1 MKKIFNFFTV
11 LGLLTLAGCNSD
23 DFLDQESPD
32 QLDSSTFWRNKSD
45 AEAGLSATY
54 ALLEGS
60 VDEYAFTEVK
70 WPVEAYR
77 EDICKLGSDA
87 LNYQNW
93 VELAD
98 FTYTNG
104 NSQFTSYW
112 TLNYRGISNANQVI
126 TKVGQMPSSA
136 ITDVDKNQ
144 IIAEAQF
151 LRAYYHLKL
160 ILNWEKIK
168 IRNKYITDQNQIDA
182 PLSERTEAWDF
193 IISELKAAAQVLPAT
208 QSAEKAGRA
217 TSGAANSYLGFAY
230 LTRAYEETAQKQT
243 YLTESLAAFNKVQG
257 YELVKDYVSMFN
269 GTNKNSKESI
279 FELQFSEN
287 TSNGAFYRTA
297 LHFWMG
303 ASELGG
309 WDEILPTDMLM
320 NEFKKEGKIAST
332 GNYDSRLY
340 SNIFFKDPYF
350 NDPANPRIFGQTYDD
365 KFGTTDKP
373 VFRKYLPP
381 TQEQMD
387 TEFLGTNVP
396 LMRYSNVL
404 LMKAEA
410 LNELQRSPEA
420 IPFIN
425 EVRARADMPN
435 MVGAS
440 YDAVKAQ
447 IEHERIIEFPLE
459 NFRFYDLRRWGKTKS
474 ALDAVGRTNF
484 DPAKNNFY
492 PVPLTE
498 IQNN

>member
-1 MKKIFNFFTV
+1 MKKIFKFFTV
-11 LGLLTLAGCNSD
+11 LSLVAVTACSN
-23 DFLDQESPD
+23 DFLEQQSPD
-32 QLDSSTFWRNKSD
+32 QLDSSTFWRNKAD

-54 ALLEGS
+54 AFLEAS
-60 VDEYAFTEVK
+60 IDEYSFSEIK

-87 LNYQNW
+87 LNYQSW

-104 NSQFTSYW
+104 NTQFTSYW
-112 TLNYRGISNANQVI
+112 KYNYRGISNANQVI
-126 TKVGQMPSSA
+126 TKVGEMSSSSINNA
-136 ITDVDKNQ
+136 DRNQ
-144 IIAEAQF
+144 VIAEARF

-168 IRNKYITDQNQIDA
+168 IRNKYITDQAQISI
-182 PLSERTEAWDF
+182 PLSERAEAWDF
-193 IISELKAAAQVLPAT
+193 IIGELKAVATVLPAA
-208 QSAEKAGRA
+208 QPAEKAGRA

-257 YELVKDYVSMFN
+257 YELVKDYVSLFN

-279 FELQFSEN
+279 FELQFTEN

-297 LHFWMG
+297 LHFWMA

-309 WDEILPTDMLM
+309 WDEILPTTMLM
-320 NEFKKEGKIAST
+320 NEFKKEGKIATT
-332 GNYDSRLY
+332 GNYDTRLY

-350 NDPANPRIFGQTYDD
+350 NDAANPRIFGATYDQ
-365 KFGTTDKP
+365 KFGTLDKP

-387 TEFLGTNVP
+387 TEFLGLNVP

-410 LNELQRSPEA
+410 LNELQRPAEA

-425 EVRARADMPN
+425 AVRERADMPN
-435 MVGAS
+435 MTGTT
-440 YDAVKAQ
+440 YDAVKTQ

-459 NFRFYDLRRWGKTKS
+459 NFRFYDLRRWGKTKA

-484 DPAKNNFY
+484 DAAKNNFY

>member
-1 MKKIFNFFTV
+1 MKNISNFISA
-11 LGLLTLAGCNSD
+11 LCILTLIGCSN
-23 DFLDQESPD
+23 DFLEQQSPD
-32 QLDSSTFWRNKSD
+32 QLNSSTFWRNKAD
-45 AEAGLSATY
+45 AEAGLSSTY
-54 ALLEGS
+54 AFLEGA
-60 VDEYAFTEVK
+60 VEEYAFSEVK

-104 NSQFTSYW
+104 NSQLTSYW
-112 TLNYRGISNANQVI
+112 QLNYRGISNANQVI
-126 TKVGQMPSSA
+126 AKVGQMPPSA
-136 ITDVDKNQ
+136 ISDTDKKQ
-144 IIAEAQF
+144 IIAEARF
-151 LRAYYHLKL
+151 LRAYYHMKL

-168 IRNKYITDQNQIDA
+168 LRTKYITNQNEISSLLADRIETWNFIV
-182 PLSERTEAWDF
+182 SEF
-193 IISELKAAAQVLPAT
+193 KAVADVLPAA
-208 QSAEKAGRA
+208 QPADKAGRA

-230 LTRAYEETAQKQT
+230 LTRAYEETTDKQT
-243 YLTESLAAFNKVQG
+243 LLTESLKAFDKVQG
-257 YELVKDYVSMFN
+257 YELVQDYVSLFN

-297 LHFWMG
+297 LHFWMA

-320 NEFKKEGKIAST
+320 NEFKKEGKIATT
-332 GNYDSRLY
+332 GNYDSRLFSY
-340 SNIFFKDPYF
+340 IFFKDPYF
-350 NDPANPRIFGQTYDD
+350 NDISNPRIFGETYDAR
-365 KFGTTDKP
+365 FGSANKP

-381 TQEQMD
+381 TRAQMD
-387 TEFLGTNVP
+387 TEFLGLNVP

-410 LNELQRSPEA
+410 LNESSRSLEA
-420 IPFIN
+420 IPLIN
-425 EVRARADMPN
+425 AVRARADMPSMIGLTYN
-435 MVGAS
+435 
-440 YDAVKAQ
+440 AVKAQ

-459 NFRFYDLRRWGKTKS
+459 NFRFYDLRRWGKTKI
-474 ALDAVGRTNF
+474 ALDAVGRTGFN
-484 DPAKNNFY
+484 ASKNNFY

>member
-1 MKKIFNFFTV
+1 MKKIFKFLSIF
-11 LGLLTLAGCNSD
+11 GLLALVGCS
-23 DFLDQESPD
+23 DFLEQQSPD
-32 QLDSSTFWRNKSD
+32 QLTSSNFWRNKSD
-45 AEAGLSATY
+45 AESGLAATY
-54 ALLEGS
+54 ALLEES
-60 VDEYAFTEVK
+60 VDPWAFSEVK
-70 WPVEAYR
+70 WSVEAYR

-93 VELAD
+93 VELSD

-104 NSQFTSYW
+104 NSQITSYW

-126 TKVGQMPSSA
+126 AKVGQIPSSA
-136 ITDVDKNQ
+136 ISDTDKNQ
-144 IIAEAQF
+144 IIAEARF

-160 ILNWEKIK
+160 ILNFEKIK
-168 IRNKYITDQNQIDA
+168 LRDKYITDQKD
-182 PLSERTEAWDF
+182 LSILLSNRTEAWDF
-193 IISELKAAAQVLPAT
+193 ITSELKAVADILPAS
-208 QSAEKAGRA
+208 QPQEKTGRA

-230 LTRAYEETAQKQT
+230 LTRAYEETAQKQAH
-243 YLTESLAAFNKVQG
+243 LTASLSAIDKVQG
-257 YELVKDYVSMFN
+257 YSLVKDYVSMFN
-269 GTNKNSKESI
+269 GTNKNSPESI

-287 TSNGAFYRTA
+287 TANGADYRVA
-297 LHFWMG
+297 LHYWMA

-309 WDEILPTDMLM
+309 WDEILPTTMLM
-320 NEFKKEGKIAST
+320 NEFKKEGKIAAT

-350 NDPANPRIFGQTYDD
+350 NDSNNPRIFGDTYDN
-365 KFGTTDKP
+365 KFGSLDKP

-381 TQEQMD
+381 TQELMNA
-387 TEFLGTNVP
+387 EFTGLNVP

-404 LMKAEA
+404 LMKAEV
-410 LNELQRSPEA
+410 LNELARTSEA
-420 IPFIN
+420 IPYIN
-425 EVRARADMPN
+425 QVRQRADMPDMIGN
-435 MVGAS
+435 T
-440 YDAVKAQ
+440 YDLVKSQ

-474 ALDAVGRTNF
+474 ALNAVGRTGF

>member
-11 LGLLTLAGCNSD
+11 LGLLTLVGCNSD

-126 TKVGQMPSSA
+126 TKVGQMPSTA
-136 ITDVDKNQ
+136 INDVDKNQ

-168 IRNKYITDQNQIDA
+168 IRNKYITDQSQIDA

>member
-1 MKKIFNFFTV
+1 MKNIYNIITV
-11 LGLLTLAGCNSD
+11 LCIFTLVGCSN
-23 DFLDQESPD
+23 DFLEQQSPD
-32 QLDSSTFWRNKSD
+32 QLNSSTFWRNKAD
-45 AEAGLSATY
+45 AEAGLSSTY
-54 ALLEGS
+54 AYLEGA
-60 VDEYAFTEVK
+60 VEEYAFPEVK

-104 NSQFTSYW
+104 NSQITSYW
-112 TLNYRGISNANQVI
+112 KLNYRGISNANQVI
-126 TKVGQMPSSA
+126 AKVGEMPTSA
-136 ITDVDKNQ
+136 ISDAEKNQ
-144 IIAEAQF
+144 IIAEARF

-168 IRNKYITDQNQIDA
+168 LRTKYITNQNEISL
-182 PLSERTEAWDF
+182 PLAERAETWNF
-193 IISELKAAAQVLPAT
+193 IVSELKAVADVLPAA
-208 QSAEKAGRA
+208 QPADKVGRA

-230 LTRAYEETAQKQT
+230 LTRAYEETADKQT
-243 YLTESLAAFNKVQG
+243 HLTESVKALDKVQG
-257 YELVKDYVSMFN
+257 YELVKDYVSLFN
-269 GTNKNSKESI
+269 GTNKNSTESI

-320 NEFKKEGKIAST
+320 NEFKKEGKIATT

-340 SNIFFKDPYF
+340 GNIFFKDPYF
-350 NDPANPRIFGQTYDD
+350 NDASNPRIFGETYDA
-365 KFGTTDKP
+365 KFGIANKP

-381 TQEQMD
+381 TQDQMD
-387 TEFLGTNVP
+387 TEFLGLNVP

-410 LNELQRSPEA
+410 LNELQRSAEA
-420 IPFIN
+420 IPLIN
-425 EVRARADMPN
+425 LVRARADMPGMIGITYN
-435 MVGAS
+435 
-440 YDAVKAQ
+440 AVKAQ
-447 IEHERIIEFPLE
+447 IEHERMIEFPLE

-474 ALDAVGRTNF
+474 ALDAVGRTGF
-484 DPAKNNFY
+484 DAAKNNFY

-498 IQNN
+498 VQNN

>member
-11 LGLLTLAGCNSD
+11 LSLVAVTACSN
-23 DFLDQESPD
+23 DFLEQQSPD
-32 QLDSSTFWRNKSD
+32 QLDSSTFWRNKAD

-54 ALLEGS
+54 AFLEAS
-60 VDEYAFTEVK
+60 IDEYSFSEIK

-87 LNYQNW
+87 LNYQSW

-104 NSQFTSYW
+104 NTQFTSYW
-112 TLNYRGISNANQVI
+112 KYNYRGISNANQVI
-126 TKVGQMPSSA
+126 TKVGEMSSSSINDA
-136 ITDVDKNQ
+136 DRNQ
-144 IIAEAQF
+144 IIAEARF

-168 IRNKYITDQNQIDA
+168 IRNKYITDQAQISI
-182 PLSERTEAWDF
+182 PLSERAEAWDF
-193 IISELKAAAQVLPAT
+193 IIGELKAVATVLPPS
-208 QSAEKAGRA
+208 QPAEKAGRA

-257 YELVKDYVSMFN
+257 YELVKDYVSLFN

-279 FELQFSEN
+279 FELQFTEN

-297 LHFWMG
+297 LHFWMA

-309 WDEILPTDMLM
+309 WDEILPTTMLM
-320 NEFKKEGKIAST
+320 NEFKKEGKIATT
-332 GNYDSRLY
+332 GNYDTRLY

-350 NDPANPRIFGQTYDD
+350 NDAANPRIFGATYDQ
-365 KFGTTDKP
+365 KFGTLDKP

-387 TEFLGTNVP
+387 TEFLGLNVP

-410 LNELQRSPEA
+410 LNELQRPAEA

-425 EVRARADMPN
+425 TVRERADMPN
-435 MVGAS
+435 MTGTT
-440 YDAVKAQ
+440 YDAVKTQ

-459 NFRFYDLRRWGKTKS
+459 NFRFYDLRRWGKTKA

-484 DPAKNNFY
+484 DAAKNNFY